1 MTSNEVPGAAGGD
14 GETYDEYSARMKAT
28 FPAQKV
34 HEATRGLPASGTH
47 TRVPHGLPLAPEEV
61 AGRPVEYVVFDQLTA
76 LVKQAAG
83 EPELL
88 FVATDAL
95 GDEMERL
102 GMAGKELTAVRNS
115 ARAVKQTIG
124 HSADTVWKTLSW
136 WEQIR
141 NRKHKAHWK
150 HAHTSAL
157 LLESFRLVDAI
168 LEGR

>member
-1 MTSNEVPGAAGGD
+1 MTSNEVPSAAGGD
-14 GETYDEYSARMKAT
+14 GVTYDEYSARMKVT

-34 HEATRGLPASGTH
+34 HEATRGLPATGTY
-47 TRVPHGLPLAPEEV
+47 TRVPRGQPLAPEEDS
-61 AGRPVEYVVFDQLTA
+61 GRPVEYAVFDQLTA

-102 GMAGKELTAVRNS
+102 GMSGKELEAVRTS

-124 HSADTVWKTLSW
+124 HSADTVWKALSW

-141 NRKHKAHWK
+141 SRKHKAEWK
-150 HAHTSAL
+150 HAHTAAL
-157 LLESFRLVDAI
+157 LLEAFRLVETI
-168 LEGR
+168 LEDR